1 MNKYI
6 TNIEQ
11 SKKLKEIGVP
21 QKSFF
26 GVLDSPAYQDGAF
39 SKPWPVGAIAA
50 FTIQELIDI
59 LGSEFFELCD
69 CRDFAAKQGKY
80 LAVGGASDNT
90 WEAYGNTMIE
100 AVYNLI
106 LLLFAKGELTFKN

>member
-6 TNIEQ
+6 TNI
-11 SKKLKEIGVP
+11 
-21 QKSFF
+21 
-26 GVLDSPAYQDGAF
+26 GAF
-39 SKPWPVGAIAA
+39 SKPWPVDAIAA

-80 LAVGGASDNT
+80 LAVGGDNQ
-90 WEAYGNTMIE
+90 EAYGETPIQ
-100 AVYNLI
+100 ALYNLI
-106 LLLFAKGELTFKN
+106 LLLFANGELTFNK